1 MIQTA
6 LINLKHLLCELLR
19 RFIGMFHSQLL
30 FLIFPL
36 DYKNILLSQAMTG
49 RHNAVCLPSQ
59 PLFLPDTQISF
70 PWRGCDLADGVWP
83 EMVGLSF
90 RHGL

>member
-1 MIQTA
+1 
-6 LINLKHLLCELLR
+6 
-19 RFIGMFHSQLL
+19 MFHSQLL

-49 RHNAVCLPSQ
+49 RHNAVSSQPSQPSQ

-70 PWRGCDLADGVWP
+70 PWRGCDLADGLWP
-83 EMVGLSF
+83 ETVSLHF